1 MNWTAIDAGSLIKK
15 EINRK
20 TQAGM
25 KIKDEFANYEF
36 CQDDVVIDIV
46 RKAIA
51 DCEKD
56 NKSFVITGFPRT
68 QKQALSLQSM
78 GIVPDKI
85 IVMHDQ
91 KKPLTL
97 QSKKNLQEAGVELA
111 GEKLEKKV

>member
-1 MNWTAIDAGSLIKK
+1 
-15 EINRK
+15 
-20 TQAGM
+20 
-25 KIKDEFANYEF
+25 
-36 CQDDVVIDIV
+36 
-46 RKAIA
+46 
-51 DCEKD
+51 
-56 NKSFVITGFPRT
+56 
-68 QKQALSLQSM
+68 M